1 MKSVNDLFLIESLKN
16 STVMAGHRGLTRG
29 VQTVNI
35 SDTPDAIDHL
45 NEHELLLTTGYA
57 FKGEPE
63 ALCRLIEKMNDRNC
77 SGIIVKLERYLY
89 TLPEK
94 AKIVA
99 DSLSLPVIHLPLEY
113 KLGEL
118 SQKILNLLNDAR
130 AEQLYYAM
138 DLHQKFSDMMIQ
150 GYTLQS
156 LIKQVSYYIKRPLM
170 LTNHRGEIKCLSQP
184 YASSEEVRLDK
195 RKQTT
200 ITNTI
205 KQDLLLARKGGTFFI
220 EENNI
225 GSITTFP
232 IQTKRLQPNMLVIL
246 DAVTLAYPLS
256 ETAIEQAANVI
267 SFTILKEE
275 AIEENL
281 QIIKNNFFTDLIEK
295 RIDTDSEI
303 ESRCAYYGLRQDAYY
318 LMILSEANGENIAN
332 WSLRKEKEIA
342 EIHQLIFE
350 NMEDAL
356 LSHAFN
362 GVLFSQES
370 YVATVLQFD
379 TFNDD
384 VLANVKTFL
393 QHIQTNVFEQGI
405 NLSFGISNYVQNLQA
420 LPNAYHEA
428 SEALQSGYINETGPF
443 IHIYKVRELMELL
456 QMIPVKNLYEFY
468 RHTLKALAKAD
479 TKEVNELTKTT
490 RVYLD
495 TQCEISETSR
505 KLFVHRNT
513 VKYRIEKIESM
524 LGCSLRDPSDS
535 LRIRTALLVGGLL
548 DHHNNAIRE

>member
-16 STVMAGHRGLTRG
+16 STVMAGHRGLTRS
-29 VQTVNI
+29 VQSVNI

-63 ALCRLIEKMNDRNC
+63 ALCRLIEQMNDRNC
-77 SGIIVKLERYLY
+77 SGIIVKLDRYLY
-89 TLPEK
+89 TLPEE

-99 DSLSLPVIHLPLEY
+99 DSLSLPVIHLPLDY

-118 SQKILNLLNDAR
+118 SQNVLNLLNDAR

-138 DLHQKFSDMMIQ
+138 DLHQKFSDMMIK

-156 LIKQVSYYIKRPLM
+156 LIKQVSYYIKRPL
-170 LTNHRGEIKCLSQP
+170 LLADHRGEIKCLSQP

-195 RKQTT
+195 PKQTT

-205 KQDLLLARKGGTFFI
+205 KQDLALARKGATFFI

-232 IQTKRLQPNMLVIL
+232 IQTKRLQPNMLIIS

-267 SFTILKEE
+267 SFTILKDH

-295 RIDTDSEI
+295 RFDTDSEI
-303 ESRCAYYGLRQDAYY
+303 ESRCAYYGLRQDAFY
-318 LMILSEANGENIAN
+318 LMILCQANGEKKAH
-332 WSLRKEKEIA
+332 WSLQREKEIA
-342 EIHQLIFE
+342 EIQQLIFE
-350 NMEDAL
+350 NMEDAM
-356 LSHAFN
+356 LSYAFD

-379 TFNDD
+379 TYNDD
-384 VLANVKTFL
+384 VLGNVKGFL
-393 QHIQTNVFEQGI
+393 RNIQNHVLQQGI
-405 NLSFGISNYVQNLQA
+405 NLSFGVSNYVQKLQA

-428 SEALQSGYINETGPF
+428 SDALQSGYMNENEPF
-443 IHIYKVRELMELL
+443 IHVYKVRELLELF
-456 QMIPVKNLYEFY
+456 QMVPLKNLHEFY
-468 RHTLKALAKAD
+468 RHTLKAFATED
-479 TKEVNELTKTT
+479 TKEVNELMKTT
-490 RVYLD
+490 KVYLD

-513 VKYRIEKIESM
+513 VKYRIEKIESI
-524 LGCSLRDPSDS
+524 LDCSLRDPSDS
-535 LRIRTALLVGGLL
+535 LRIRTALLVEKLL
-548 DHHNNAIRE
+548 KNASIHEEL